1 MPRKTLFQRSSKNG
15 SHFFWRI
22 DLKGNFETAKLIN
35 DHSQRPNIALSPVT
49 LLLVVPN
56 LGTNI
61 ERRTSAR
68 FGHAS
73 LRNYFAHI
81 QISQLEPFFFVSENI
96 GRFYIPVGNL
106 MLMQVFHCLCHIQQN
121 FPHCLLWNSSPF
133 LLGLLDQL
141 RKVPSV
147 RILQKNVKIVVLFV
161 EKAIMELNNMRVVE
175 RGLWPHWE
183 HWPIRTS
190 WAQSRRSNY
199 KTAYPFD
206 SKQLGG
212 FSFFQQKHLP
222 VDTLPNTSQK
232 IVLRESVLKLLGL
245 ETVPHKEYKI
255 GRSILFSFSCR

>member
-1 MPRKTLFQRSSKNG
+1 MPRKTLFQRSSKNS

-22 DLKGNFETAKLIN
+22 DFKGHFETAKLIN
-35 DHSQRPNIALSPVT
+35 DHSQRPNIALSTVT

-61 ERRTSAR
+61 ERRTSPR

-73 LRNYFAHI
+73 LRNYFTHI

-121 FPHCLLWNSSPF
+121 FPHCLLRNSSPF

-147 RILQKNVKIVVLFV
+147 RILQKNVKIVMLFV
-161 EKAIMELNNMRVVE
+161 EKAIMELNDMRVVE
-175 RGLWPHWE
+175 RGEDSDLIESIGQFVLAEPKAGDLTIKPH
-183 HWPIRTS
+183 TLL
-190 WAQSRRSNY
+190 
-199 KTAYPFD
+199 TANN
-206 SKQLGG
+206 SAV
-212 FSFFQQKHLP
+212 S
-222 VDTLPNTSQK
+222 
-232 IVLRESVLKLLGL
+232 
-245 ETVPHKEYKI
+245 
-255 GRSILFSFSCR
+255 LFSNRNTFP